1 MIAIVGSSNMDVVLS
16 VEHFTQ
22 PAETQICER
31 MNFFPGG
38 KGANQAITVA
48 KLSRKGA
55 YFSSCLGNDEFG
67 EVLAKDFSDNGL
79 SGFFYVDRPTG
90 RAFIEVTKDGQ
101 NRIIVY
107 SGANAELSKERL
119 NWKTLLESDFLL
131 LQNEIPFETTLDCAK
146 KFPGVVIFDPAPAH
160 HIDVE
165 ILKYVDYI
173 TPNEDEIKSLSI
185 AFFDDFVSIE
195 DSASRFLDLGVGNV
209 VVKLGDKGAMLINRE
224 GMISIP
230 SFNVRAV
237 DTTAAGDVFNGAF
250 AVALSENMDLRKSLI
265 FAAAAAA
272 ISVTRVGAQTSIPS
286 RAEVDDFL
294 KVHN

>member
-1 MIAIVGSSNMDVVLS
+1 MIAIVGSSNMDVVLN

-48 KLSRKGA
+48 KLSRKGVH
-55 YFSSCLGNDEFG
+55 FSSCLGNDEFG
-67 EVLAKDFSDNGL
+67 QMLAKDFSNNGL
-79 SGFFYVDRPTG
+79 TGFSYVDRPTG
-90 RAFIEVTKDGQ
+90 RAFIEVTRDGQ

-185 AFFDDFVSIE
+185 AFFNGFVSIE
-195 DSASRFLDLGVGNV
+195 DSASRFLDLGVENV
-209 VVKLGDKGAMLINRE
+209 VVKLGDKGAMLINRK

-250 AVALSENMDLRKSLI
+250 AVALSENMDVKKALI

-294 KVHN
+294 KVHS